1 VSESKSSIFN
11 EESLLPGAPSFRGGG
26 IGNQITFG
34 KNLIKRTMTDLEK
47 IHCLPLP
54 GLPGIDEDEE
64 NRSVV
69 SVAPNPS
76 EVNQLAQKIFRI
88 QVPTLRAI
96 P

>member
-1 VSESKSSIFN
+1 VSESKSSIFE
-11 EESLLPGAPSFRGGG
+11 EESLLPGAPSFRGGS

-47 IHCLPLP
+47 MHLLPLP

-64 NRSVV
+64 NLSVV
-69 SVAPNPS
+69 SVARNPS
-76 EVNQLAQKIFRI
+76 EVCQLALKIFRI
-88 QVPTLRAI
+88 KVRTLRAI